1 MQCVND
7 GKPARYEC
15 TACGRL
21 FCEECIKHVAFQR
34 TTVELCPVCGN
45 PVRQAGAKPLSE
57 KSFWYYLFT
66 AFYYP
71 LTGKG
76 PLVLLI
82 NWILV
87 GFALALSYC
96 AIVVGLTR
104 IIGFLGL
111 GLAYGYVY
119 FLLFTVIRKTSMG
132 EDEPPTT
139 PDLENLVDVLPTLWK
154 VIMLAAVWTGPAVIL
169 SHLADGTPQKVDQ
182 GVVLTLGGPIT
193 LWSYIIGPG
202 HTDVVRFLAGLGAF
216 LLPMSLLA
224 VATFNSLRGLH
235 PTPILITI
243 MRVPGQYVVC
253 CAVFYLVLL
262 LREVLWVAVA
272 AASSPL
278 LGLCFRPLFLVYSLY
293 LLGRMLGGLHAANS
307 TRLGWVRT

>member
-7 GKPARYEC
+7 GKPARYQC

-21 FCEECIKHVAFQR
+21 LCEECIRHVAFQR
-34 TTVELCPVCGN
+34 TTVELCPACGN

-76 PLVLLI
+76 PLVLFV
-82 NWILV
+82 NWLFVGIGLAVAFFALV
-87 GFALALSYC
+87 GFFPAGVFGLA
-96 AIVVGLTR
+96 
-104 IIGFLGL
+104 
-111 GLAYGYVY
+111 LAYGYVY
-119 FLLFTVIRKTSMG
+119 FLLFSVIQKTALG

-139 PDLENLVDVLPTLWK
+139 PDVDNLLDLFPSLFK
-154 VIMLAAVWTGPAVIL
+154 VVMLFAVWTAPTIIF
-169 SHLADGTPQKVDQ
+169 SHLADQSPKKLMSFEAAGQ
-182 GVVLTLGGPIT
+182 LLGGPGT

-216 LLPMSLLA
+216 LPPMSLLA

-235 PTPILITI
+235 PAPILITI
-243 MRVPGQYVVC
+243 MRVPMQYIVC
-253 CAVFYLVLL
+253 CAVFYLVLVI
-262 LREVLWVAVA
+262 REVLWVAVA
-272 AASSPL
+272 EAE
-278 LGLCFRPLFLVYSLY
+278 
-293 LLGRMLGGLHAANS
+293 
-307 TRLGWVRT
+307 